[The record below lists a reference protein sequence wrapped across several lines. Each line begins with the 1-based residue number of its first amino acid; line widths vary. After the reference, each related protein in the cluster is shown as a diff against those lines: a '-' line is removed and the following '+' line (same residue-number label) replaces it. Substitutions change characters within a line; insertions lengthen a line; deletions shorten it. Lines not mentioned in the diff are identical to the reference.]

1 MNWRGILVL
10 GVAISALAV
19 GIGSAGAKTML
30 DANNYAGTAA
40 NCPPGA
46 APRYATLQ
54 AAINNIAPGGT
65 VNVCKGTFTG
75 PFTVPA
81 SKTGITITG
90 VTRLSLTVGC
100 SATTAPSA
108 TFDSILQA
116 GGTILTILA
125 DNVTVRNLVIRNS
138 GANGLSAGT
147 AGNTITQNLFL
158 NNSTGAFLAGPS
170 ATGDSV
176 SANCF
181 RSNTSIGVF
190 SNGGLT
196 NSTIQSNTFRTN
208 NVGAELSGQA
218 GALTGVSFSSNFMF
232 SNTYDLLLLE
242 ASSSNAIG
250 NISTSPGTGFLLDCA
265 TSGSVTGNI
274 VNKATVNG
282 FIFYGAL
289 CPSTNMQIQGNVSQG
304 QTAGDAFSL
313 QPNSI
318 RDSTFT
324 GNIGKTAGTNGLL
337 VNETGPA
344 GTRVRNNSF
353 AGNIFQG
360 STWGCRVTFGPANL
374 QNWNGNSNIGKPM
387 NTPGTCFP

>member
-10 GVAISALAV
+10 GVAIFALAV
-19 GIGSAGAKTML
+19 GIGSAGARSML
-30 DANNYAGTAA
+30 DANNFAGTAA

-81 SKTGITITG
+81 TKTGITITG
-90 VTRLSLTVGC
+90 VTRLSLTVGY

-108 TFDSILQA
+108 SFDSILQS
-116 GGTILTILA
+116 GGTTMTVLA
-125 DNVTVRNLVIRNS
+125 DNVTIRGLVFRNS
-138 GANGLSAGT
+138 FTGLSVST
-147 AGNTITQNLFL
+147 AGDNITQNLFL
-158 NNSTGAFLAGPS
+158 TNTRGLLLGGPSSTGI
-170 ATGDSV
+170 TV

-181 RSNTSIGVF
+181 RSNTLFGIQSLE
-190 SNGGLT
+190 GLT
-196 NSTIQSNTFRTN
+196 NSTIQANTFCSN
-208 NVGAELSGQA
+208 FVAAQLWGQT
-218 GALTGVSFSSNFMF
+218 GPLTGVTFGSNFLF
-232 SNTYDLLLLE
+232 SNSTDLQLLQ
-242 ASSSNAIG
+242 ASSDTVTG
-250 NISTSPGTGFLLDCA
+250 NISTTPGTGILLDCS
-265 TSGSVTGNI
+265 TNGTVSGNI
-274 VNKATVNG
+274 VNKATANG
-282 FIFYGAL
+282 FLFNGIL
-289 CPSTNMQIQGNVSQG
+289 CPSTNMTLQGNVSQG
-304 QTAGDAFSL
+304 QTAGDAWSL

-318 RDSTFT
+318 RDSFFT

-337 VNETGPA
+337 VNETGPNA
-344 GTRVRNNSF
+344 TRVKNNSF

-360 STWGCRVTFGPANL
+360 STWGCHVTFGVASL